1 MRKRIYS
8 KINRKFDNLQTSFF
22 IRTEPTTRD
31 NLTRGATNTVGRGFS
46 PRREHDPSLISARGS
61 GKIILPCP
69 LPVIRGCSSQT
80 LPPRDCRES
89 RLHCRYGF
97 APFPKEFDFNLY
109 YIMLFAAFCLLCS
122 GFTASFRRHRRA
134 GFFPVG
140 RSAIW
145 DARQK
150 YNDPTPEMGVG
161 SSIYLIN

>member
-109 YIMLFAAFCLLCS
+109 YILCCLLPFACCFPALPHRPDVIGGQDFPPSAGRLYGTHGKNIMTRHPRWVS
-122 GFTASFRRHRRA
+122 GHLF
-134 GFFPVG
+134 
-140 RSAIW
+140 
-145 DARQK
+145 
-150 YNDPTPEMGVG
+150 N
-161 SSIYLIN
+161 